1 MKGLVFERNGEPS
14 DVLSW
19 RDLPVP
25 TLGANEVLVRM
36 RLAPV
41 HPADLHVIRARFGR
55 QPALPAS
62 PGSEGVGVV
71 EAVGVEVQSVQ
82 VGARVVLLDVPG
94 TWRELVVCPAARAV
108 PVPDELCDEDAAQ
121 AMINPLPAWV
131 MTMEEHKLRRGDW
144 LLQTAAGS
152 TIGRL
157 VLQLAKIHGFHT
169 INLVRRPEQVPEIK
183 ALGGDVVL
191 CTADES
197 WAAQLMEATGGR
209 GVTNAIDCVAGRT
222 GATVARSLA
231 PGGRLLVYGALSS
244 HRQTDPTAFEMPIF
258 APRLVYA
265 AAEIRGWFFYHWIA
279 RNGLSASFDA
289 LKKMLE
295 IMASGTLKLPPS
307 VRYPI
312 SRVQEAM
319 QATEST
325 SHKGKPLLDFTGDSD
340 SR

>member
-25 TLGANEVLVRM
+25 TVGANEVLVRM

-62 PGSEGVGVV
+62 SGSKGVGVV
-71 EAVGVEVQSVQ
+71 EAVGAEVQSVQ

-152 TIGRL
+152 TIRRL
-157 VLQLAKIHGFHT
+157 VLQLLKLHDFHT
-169 INLVRRPEQVPEIK
+169 INLGSRPGQIQAFNPLHPDPE
-183 ALGGDVVL
+183 V
-191 CTADES
+191 CT
-197 WAAQLMEATGGR
+197 
-209 GVTNAIDCVAGRT
+209 
-222 GATVARSLA
+222 
-231 PGGRLLVYGALSS
+231 
-244 HRQTDPTAFEMPIF
+244 
-258 APRLVYA
+258 
-265 AAEIRGWFFYHWIA
+265 
-279 RNGLSASFDA
+279 
-289 LKKMLE
+289 
-295 IMASGTLKLPPS
+295 
-307 VRYPI
+307 
-312 SRVQEAM
+312 QE
-319 QATEST
+319 E
-325 SHKGKPLLDFTGDSD
+325 
-340 SR
+340 

>member
-25 TLGANEVLVRM
+25 TVGANEVLVRM

-144 LLQTAAGS
+144 LVQTAPGS
-152 TIGRL
+152 TVGPL
-157 VLQLAKIHGFHT
+157 VLQPAKIHGFHT
-169 INLVRRPEQVPEIK
+169 TNLVRPPQPIPELK
-183 ALGGDVVL
+183 
-191 CTADES
+191 
-197 WAAQLMEATGGR
+197 
-209 GVTNAIDCVAGRT
+209 
-222 GATVARSLA
+222 RS
-231 PGGRLLVYGALSS
+231 
-244 HRQTDPTAFEMPIF
+244 
-258 APRLVYA
+258 PRV
-265 AAEIRGWFFYHWIA
+265 H
-279 RNGLSASFDA
+279 
-289 LKKMLE
+289 
-295 IMASGTLKLPPS
+295 P
-307 VRYPI
+307 
-312 SRVQEAM
+312 
-319 QATEST
+319 
-325 SHKGKPLLDFTGDSD
+325 
-340 SR
+340 